1 MLKWELW
8 EHLLQIK
15 QPPEFMNKYR
25 RSFWLTLSL
34 GNLCIV
40 AFLGFTLRSKILFSL
55 PFIDFRNLESAHSH
69 FAFAGWVGLAL
80 MTLMI
85 YDLLPAEASNKKVYQ
100 WILGAIE
107 VSSIGMAVFFPFYGY
122 NLNTIF
128 FSSLYIFSVVFFSII
143 FISDIIKTSKWF
155 LVKLLSISAL
165 LSLMLSFLG
174 TIGLIYIIATH
185 KGSSLLY
192 RDSIY
197 TFLHFQYNGFFTLS
211 IFSLLFNQL
220 INIINKGVNP
230 SNKARYFAISLCL
243 SIIPSLFLSLLWHN
257 LILFYILAAFGCI
270 CILISVYFFAGIIK
284 NIQLRSL
291 FKYPLAR
298 TFFVLSSVSFCLKML
313 LHVGTIFPKLGNA
326 VYGDRPVIIGFLHLV
341 FLGFVSFYIL
351 SSLIEAH
358 YFNKK
363 GKLVQFPFLVFAFGI
378 ISNELILMLQGLGI
392 LFSTNFDVYK
402 WLLWLTSIVLF
413 TGAFLIICLRLNIL
427 SSQKMIINQPE
438 VV

>member
-1 MLKWELW
+1 MLKWELQ

-15 QPPEFMNKYR
+15 QPLKLMNKYR
-25 RSFWLTLSL
+25 RNFWLTLSL
-34 GNLCIV
+34 VNLCIV

-85 YDLLPAEASNKKVYQ
+85 YDLLPAEASNKKMYQ
-100 WILGAIE
+100 WILGGIE
-107 VSSIGMAVFFPFYGY
+107 LSSIGMAVFFPFYGY
-122 NLNTIF
+122 NLITIF
-128 FSSLYIFSVVFFSII
+128 FSSLYILAVVIFSII
-143 FISDIIKTSKWF
+143 FIKDIIKTSKWF
-155 LVKLLSISAL
+155 VVKLLSISAL

-211 IFSLLFNQL
+211 IFSLFFNYL
-220 INIINKGVNP
+220 INRGLDTGHKG
-230 SNKARYFAISLCL
+230 KYFSIFICL
-243 SIIPSLFLSLLWHN
+243 SIVPSLFLSLLWHN
-257 LILFYILAAFGCI
+257 LLIYYILAAFGAI
-270 CILISVYFFAGIIK
+270 CILIAVFFFIGLLK
-284 NIQLRSL
+284 NSSFSTLL
-291 FKYPLAR
+291 EYPLAR
-298 TFFVLSSVSFCLKML
+298 TFLLFSFLSFCLKML
-313 LHVGTIFPKLGNA
+313 LHVGTIFPGLGNA

-351 SSLIEAH
+351 AILIESG
-358 YFNKK
+358 YFTKK
-363 GKLVQFPFLVFAFGI
+363 GKLIQFSFFVFAFGI
-378 ISNELILMLQGLGI
+378 ISNEMILMLQGLGI

-402 WLLWLTSIVLF
+402 WLLWLTSIILF
-413 TGAFLIICLRLNIL
+413 TGALLIVCLRLNVL
-427 SSQKMIINQPE
+427 NSGRNPE
-438 VV
+438 VA